1 MEEKEQDKKMI
12 SEILKKERALDEIE
26 RLEKLKKK
34 DELMKNS
41 NF

>member
-34 DELMKNS
+34 G
-41 NF
+41 